1 VPAADFFTRF
11 RLFVL
16 KDALD
21 PELCA
26 RVRYEM
32 QSACR
37 SLATV
42 RAPGHS
48 QAYNVDATVRSA
60 KWVDVEEL
68 TVSLVEARLL
78 DLKPAV
84 ERHFNVALNGC
95 QQPQFLAYREGD
107 FYLPHRDRPNDPDAA
122 VFAVERKVSVVM
134 FLNSESPEPH
144 QDAYG
149 GGALTFYGL
158 MDTPLG
164 KSVGIPL
171 VGQSGLLIAFP
182 SEIPHEVQPVTY
194 GERYTIVSWY
204 V

>member
-1 VPAADFFTRF
+1 
-11 RLFVL
+11 
-16 KDALD
+16 
-21 PELCA
+21 
-26 RVRYEM
+26 M
-32 QSACR
+32 QSAGR

-42 RAPGHS
+42 RASRHG
-48 QAYNVDATVRSA
+48 QAYGVDTTVRSA
-60 KWVDVEEL
+60 KWVEVEET
-68 TVSLVEARLL
+68 TVSMVRSRLL

-84 ERHFNVALNGC
+84 ERHFNVSLKGC

-107 FYLPHRDRPNDPDAA
+107 FYLPHRDRPDDPDAA
-122 VFAVERKVSVVM
+122 AFAAERKVSVVI
-134 FLNSESPEPH
+134 FLNSESPEPR

-158 MDTPLG
+158 IDTPLG

-171 VGQSGLLIAFP
+171 AGQSGLLIAFP